1 MDIDGPGM
9 IQLLTLAMNR
19 LQSGRFRKMKIV
31 LKQLITMTMLAAYP
45 VFAHHSSAG
54 RYDSS
59 GIMEVEGE
67 ITSVSWRS
75 PHVEYTLETADENG
89 AIVDWMVEGAAP
101 ATLSRAGL
109 SVDTIKPGDH
119 VRVAGWPPVGDKKEM
134 FLQNALL
141 PTGEELL
148 LWVSARPRWSDR
160 QKNDFSFWRQTEGY
174 PSRPELGLFR
184 VWSSSL
190 ALRSSAFTLNP
201 ADADNYPL
209 TDAARNAVERYQQD
223 KQNLTTLGCSPKGM
237 PLMMEQPYPMEFRRA
252 GDDIVLR
259 LEEYDAVRTI
269 HMNREA
275 PPAGT
280 ENSSLGYSVGHW
292 ENETLVV
299 TTTHV
304 NWPLFNQIGVPQST
318 EAVLVERFTPAA
330 DGSSLA
336 YELTTTDPANFTEPF
351 SGSKTWLYLPD
362 QEVLSYDCQ
371 ATSGE

>member
-1 MDIDGPGM
+1 
-9 IQLLTLAMNR
+9 
-19 LQSGRFRKMKIV
+19 MKIV

-160 QKNDFSFWRQTEGY
+160 QKNDFSFWRQTEGDA
-174 PSRPELGLFR
+174 SRPELGLFR

-190 ALRSSAFTLNP
+190 ALRSSAFSLNP

-209 TDAARNAVERYQQD
+209 TDAARDAVERYQQD
-223 KQNLTTLGCSPKGM
+223 KQNLGALGCSPKGM

-252 GDDIVLR
+252 GDDIMLR

-280 ENSSLGYSVGHW
+280 ENSLLGYSVGHW

-304 NWPLFNQIGVPQST
+304 DWPLFNQIGVPQST

-362 QEVLSYDCQ
+362 QEVLAYDCQ